1 MLLFQS
7 LLEGETISGRQKIR
21 PDKRSVVI
29 RSPPVEEIGSSLLD
43 YGQRRSIRPGDLQRR
58 GLAGFETRGRRP
70 GSGVPAFPFSC
81 VLHMVRSGRRVWTNG
96 SRLLSR
102 WMCGRVL
109 RQHVHTSSHPSPQ
122 EAGGRLTQEIPHADS
137 GSFPYQ
143 SSPRGLADHQPLRDS
158 RGNVRLDRKGGI
170 ALRVHARCSGLC
182 VTVLQRAEEA
192 RTGFWG
198 PRKLDASGARPLKL
212 FSESRGH
219 VNSQRSVSRRS
230 TPESSLRF
238 ASSQRRPAR
247 GSG

>member
-1 MLLFQS
+1 MDERIPTTVEVDVWACS
-7 LLEGETISGRQKIR
+7 ASTR
-21 PDKRSVVI
+21 PHI
-29 RSPPVEEIGSSLLD
+29 LSSIP
-43 YGQRRSIRPGDLQRR
+43 SK
-58 GLAGFETRGRRP
+58 GRRP
-70 GSGVPAFPFSC
+70 
-81 VLHMVRSGRRVWTNG
+81 TD
-96 SRLLSR
+96 
-102 WMCGRVL
+102 
-109 RQHVHTSSHPSPQ
+109 
-122 EAGGRLTQEIPHADS
+122 AGNPHADS